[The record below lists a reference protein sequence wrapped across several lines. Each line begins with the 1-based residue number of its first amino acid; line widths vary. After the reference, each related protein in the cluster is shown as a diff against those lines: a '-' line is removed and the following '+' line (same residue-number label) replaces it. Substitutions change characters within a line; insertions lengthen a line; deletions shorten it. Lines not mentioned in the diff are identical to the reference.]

1 MSEQDLKPWE
11 KAQAARKAR
20 LESGEAVQ
28 SVRLNPIERARL
40 KPKSKS
46 LAIKA
51 MCYHCVGGEQAVQ
64 TIRHCTSTTCP
75 LYTVRPYQVGS
86 NDDADDADDVD
97 VVELDAQGE
106 EA

>member
-1 MSEQDLKPWE
+1 MSEDNLKPWE

-20 LESGEAVQ
+20 LESGESVQ
-28 SVRLNPIERARL
+28 VVRLNPIERARL
-40 KPKSKS
+40 KPQSKS

-64 TIRHCTSTTCP
+64 TIRHCTSTCCP
-75 LYTVRPYQVGS
+75 LYTVRPYQVGEVE
-86 NDDADDADDVD
+86 DPEDVEGAAE
-97 VVELDAQGE
+97 VGA